1 VSRAAAGLALVIA
14 ALAPILLFDRFSYD
28 FLFHQDR
35 ALMKRLAWAALAIPL
50 LSVPPAL
57 LLGWHRSAAGVA
69 ERVARLGLRAPARSR
84 ALALLAVFAA
94 GVLVSALVLLHFP
107 NSADEFSYLFQA
119 ETYASG
125 RPWIDEHPVQAFV
138 QFMHS
143 KVLDGR
149 WVGRFP
155 PGWPAFLAPFLA
167 VGLPAWLVNPL
178 VAAACVALLYVLGR
192 RSFGERAGL
201 LAAALFALSPF
212 LILNAGAYYSHLFA
226 ALLSLIFALAGTRYL
241 ERPSASAA
249 LVAGLALGWLGL
261 ARTMNPLL
269 LGAPF
274 AVALLARRSWPH
286 LLRGWPLALGGGA
299 CLALLFAYNA
309 VLTGDPT
316 LPPTLVDD
324 PKQTIGFVGGHTPA
338 RAWKFIQ
345 HRLLLLPRY
354 TSGLFLF
361 VYGLALVRGAQRR
374 DLRWWDAYFALEVLG
389 YSLYQNSSHDT
400 YGPRYLFEAF
410 PFAALRIAAACAP
423 RAEGRPWAPV
433 FSWLVALHL
442 ATALTGI
449 VSTAWLHGHVIR
461 ERRDPIRAVEE
472 AGLRNAVVFVASD
485 TSPTR
490 RMPKFDLV
498 RNLPD
503 VDDQP
508 VVWAHFRKQE
518 LERIE
523 AYYPERTFWVYQRPP
538 DQVRGRLVPLDEWRA
553 SRAADPGV

>member
-1 VSRAAAGLALVIA
+1 
-14 ALAPILLFDRFSYD
+14 
-28 FLFHQDR
+28 
-35 ALMKRLAWAALAIPL
+35 
-50 LSVPPAL
+50 VPPAL
-57 LLGWHRSAAGVA
+57 RLGWHRAAARLA
-69 ERVARLGLRAPARSR
+69 ERAARPWLRAPARLR

-94 GVLVSALVLLHFP
+94 GLLVSSVVLLRFH
-107 NSADEFSYLFQA
+107 NSADEFAYVFQA
-119 ETYASG
+119 ETLASG
-125 RPWIDEHPVQAFV
+125 RLWVDEHPLQAFV

-143 KVLDGR
+143 KVLEGR
-149 WVGRFP
+149 WVSRFP
-155 PGWPAFLAPFLA
+155 PGWPAFLAPFLSL
-167 VGLPAWLVNPL
+167 GLPAWLVNPL
-178 VAAACVALLYVLGR
+178 LAAACVALLYLLGR

-201 LAAALFALSPF
+201 LAAALFAISPF
-212 LILNAGAYYSHLFA
+212 LMLNAGAYYSHLFA
-226 ALLSLIFALAGTRYL
+226 ALLSLIFAIAGTRYL
-241 ERPSASAA
+241 ERPSAGAA

-261 ARTMNPLL
+261 ARTMNPVL

-274 AVALLARRSWPH
+274 VVAVLARRSWPH
-286 LLRGWPLALGGGA
+286 LLRGWPLALGAGGF
-299 CLALLFAYNA
+299 LALLLAYNGM
-309 VLTGDPT
+309 LTGDPT

-361 VYGLALVRGAQRR
+361 VYLLALARGAQRR
-374 DLRWWDAYFALEVLG
+374 DLRWWDAYFLLEVLG
-389 YSLYQNSSHDT
+389 YSLYHNSSHDT

-433 FSWLVALHL
+433 FSWLVAVHL
-442 ATALTGI
+442 CMAVAG
-449 VSTAWLHGHVIR
+449 VFSTAWLHGQVIR
-461 ERRDPIRAVEE
+461 ERRDPIRLVEE
-472 AGLRNAVVFVASD
+472 AGLTNAVVFVASD

-498 RNLPD
+498 RNPPD
-503 VDDQP
+503 VDRQA

-523 AYYPERTFWVYQRPP
+523 AHYPQRTFWVYQRRP
-538 DQVRGRLVPLDEWRA
+538 DQVRGRLVSLDQWRS
-553 SRAADPGV
+553 SRTDPGA